1 MENDIVSISW
11 WKMKTALG
19 PLTIQTYLLA
29 TQVVKVILFVS
40 RTKVSEKA
48 LFLLGHVWSNF
59 LFGFWILGGLAPSS
73 IFQSLVCRTSHKD
86 SPQRTVTSFP
96 AS

>member
-40 RTKVSEKA
+40 RTKSSEE

-59 LFGFWILGGLAPSS
+59 LFGFLLGLAPSS

>member
-40 RTKVSEKA
+40 RRAPKSSFYWAMFGPILDFQKDFCLVWPLLVSFSLWYAEPATKTRRSV
-48 LFLLGHVWSNF
+48 
-59 LFGFWILGGLAPSS
+59 
-73 IFQSLVCRTSHKD
+73 R
-86 SPQRTVTSFP
+86 
-96 AS
+96 

>member
-48 LFLLGHVWSNF
+48 LFLLGHVWSN
-59 LFGFWILGGLAPSS
+59 LDFGFW
-73 IFQSLVCRTSHKD
+73 V
-86 SPQRTVTSFP
+86 V
-96 AS
+96 